1 MPQKY
6 EKIDATQKS
15 ALTFAKIFVYLC
27 QRPYTILI
35 TMEKVKF
42 VAEYELRASPKM
54 LFPYI
59 STASGL
65 SQWFASKVNTMPEQR
80 FDFQW
85 DNESHIARQV
95 SMRINKGVRFEFLDT
110 TENGTDNNYVE
121 FRVDQSELTQ
131 STYLRVT
138 DYSST
143 SDEDELKDLWDGLMD
158 KLKEIV
164 GS

>member
-1 MPQKY
+1 
-6 EKIDATQKS
+6 
-15 ALTFAKIFVYLC
+15 
-27 QRPYTILI
+27 
-35 TMEKVKF
+35 MEKFKF
-42 VAEYELRASPKM
+42 ITEYELRASPKM

-80 FDFQW
+80 LDFQW
-85 DNESHIARQV
+85 DNESHIAKQV
-95 SMRINKGVRFEFLDT
+95 SMRQNKGVRFEFL
-110 TENGTDNNYVE
+110 ETDEGGSENNYVD

-131 STYLRVT
+131 STFLRIT
-138 DYSST
+138 DYSNT
-143 SDEDELKDLWDGLMD
+143 TDEEELKDLWNGMMD

>member
-1 MPQKY
+1 
-6 EKIDATQKS
+6 
-15 ALTFAKIFVYLC
+15 
-27 QRPYTILI
+27 
-35 TMEKVKF
+35 MEKFKF
-42 VAEYELRASPKM
+42 ITEYELRASPKM

-80 FDFQW
+80 LDFQW
-85 DNESHIARQV
+85 DNESHIAKQV
-95 SMRINKGVRFEFLDT
+95 SMRQNKGVRFEFLETD
-110 TENGTDNNYVE
+110 EDGSDNNYVD

-131 STYLRVT
+131 STFLRIT
-138 DYSST
+138 DYSNT
-143 SDEDELKDLWDGLMD
+143 TDEEELKDLWDGMMD

>member
-1 MPQKY
+1 
-6 EKIDATQKS
+6 
-15 ALTFAKIFVYLC
+15 
-27 QRPYTILI
+27 
-35 TMEKVKF
+35 MEKHKF
-42 VAEYELRASPKM
+42 VTEYELRASPKM

-65 SQWFASKVNTMPEQR
+65 SQWFAARVNTMPEQR

-95 SMRINKGVRFEFLDT
+95 SMRQNKGVRFEFLDT
-110 TENGTDNNYVE
+110 AADESEDNNYID

-131 STYLRVT
+131 STYLRIT
-138 DYSST
+138 DYSGT
-143 SDEDELKDLWDGLMD
+143 SDDEELVDLWDGLID

>member
-1 MPQKY
+1 
-6 EKIDATQKS
+6 
-15 ALTFAKIFVYLC
+15 
-27 QRPYTILI
+27 
-35 TMEKVKF
+35 MEKHKF
-42 VAEYELRASPKM
+42 IAEYELRASPKM

-65 SQWFASKVNTMPEQR
+65 SQWFAAKVNMMPEQR

-85 DNESHIARQV
+85 DNESHFARQV
-95 SMRINKGVRFEFLDT
+95 SMRQNKGVRFEFLDT
-110 TENGTDNNYVE
+110 AENGSDNNYID
-121 FRVDQSELTQ
+121 FRIDQSELTQ
-131 STYLRVT
+131 STFLRIT

-143 SDEDELKDLWDGLMD
+143 TDEDELKDLWDGLMD

>member
-1 MPQKY
+1 
-6 EKIDATQKS
+6 
-15 ALTFAKIFVYLC
+15 
-27 QRPYTILI
+27 
-35 TMEKVKF
+35 MEKFKF
-42 VAEYELRASPKM
+42 ITEYELRASPKM

-80 FDFQW
+80 LDFQW
-85 DNESHIARQV
+85 DNESHIAKQV
-95 SMRINKGVRFEFLDT
+95 SMRQNKGVRFEFLETD
-110 TENGTDNNYVE
+110 EDGSDNNYVD

-131 STYLRVT
+131 STFLRIT
-138 DYSST
+138 DYSNT
-143 SDEDELKDLWDGLMD
+143 TDEEELQDLWDGMMD

>member
-1 MPQKY
+1 
-6 EKIDATQKS
+6 
-15 ALTFAKIFVYLC
+15 
-27 QRPYTILI
+27 
-35 TMEKVKF
+35 MEKFKF
-42 VAEYELRASPKM
+42 VTEYELRASPKM

-65 SQWFASKVNTMPEQR
+65 SQWFATKVNTMPEQR
-80 FDFQW
+80 LDFQW

-95 SMRINKGVRFEFLDT
+95 SMRQNKGVRFEFLETD
-110 TENGTDNNYVE
+110 EDGSDNNYVD

-131 STYLRVT
+131 STFLRIT
-138 DYSST
+138 DYSGT
-143 SDEDELKDLWDGLMD
+143 TDEEELKDLWDGMMD

>member
-1 MPQKY
+1 
-6 EKIDATQKS
+6 
-15 ALTFAKIFVYLC
+15 
-27 QRPYTILI
+27 
-35 TMEKVKF
+35 MEKTKF

-54 LFPYI
+54 LFPYL

-65 SQWFASKVNTMPEQR
+65 SQWFAAKVNTMPEQR

-95 SMRINKGVRFEFLDT
+95 SMRQNKGVRFEFIDT
-110 TENGTDNNYVE
+110 AETGSEHNYVD

-131 STYLRVT
+131 ATFLRIT
-138 DYSST
+138 DFSSNP
-143 SDEDELKDLWDGLMD
+143 DEDDLHDLWDGLID

-164 GS
+164 GG

>member
-1 MPQKY
+1 
-6 EKIDATQKS
+6 
-15 ALTFAKIFVYLC
+15 
-27 QRPYTILI
+27 
-35 TMEKVKF
+35 MEKFKF

-95 SMRINKGVRFEFLDT
+95 SMRQNKGVRFEFLNTNDD
-110 TENGTDNNYVE
+110 ESDNNYVD
-121 FRVDQSELTQ
+121 FRVEQSELTQ
-131 STYLRVT
+131 STFLRIT
-138 DYSST
+138 DYSGT
-143 SDEDELKDLWDGLMD
+143 TDEEELKDLWDGLMD
-158 KLKEIV
+158 KLREIV

>member
-1 MPQKY
+1 
-6 EKIDATQKS
+6 
-15 ALTFAKIFVYLC
+15 
-27 QRPYTILI
+27 
-35 TMEKVKF
+35 MEKFKF
-42 VAEYELRASPKM
+42 ITEYELRASPKM

-80 FDFQW
+80 LDFQW
-85 DNESHIARQV
+85 DNESHIAKQV
-95 SMRINKGVRFEFLDT
+95 SMRQNKGVRFEFLETD
-110 TENGTDNNYVE
+110 EDGADNNYVD

-131 STYLRVT
+131 STFLRIT
-138 DYSST
+138 DYSNT
-143 SDEDELKDLWDGLMD
+143 TDEEELKDLWDGMMD

>member
-1 MPQKY
+1 
-6 EKIDATQKS
+6 
-15 ALTFAKIFVYLC
+15 
-27 QRPYTILI
+27 
-35 TMEKVKF
+35 MEKLKF

-95 SMRINKGVRFEFLDT
+95 SLRQNKGVRFEFLDT
-110 TENGTDNNYVE
+110 AENGAENNYVD

-131 STYLRVT
+131 STFLRVT

-143 SDEDELKDLWDGLMD
+143 TDEDELKDLWDGLMD

>member
-1 MPQKY
+1 
-6 EKIDATQKS
+6 
-15 ALTFAKIFVYLC
+15 LTVSG
-27 QRPYTILI
+27 
-35 TMEKVKF
+35 MEKHKF
-42 VAEYELRASPKM
+42 VTEYELRASPKM

-95 SMRINKGVRFEFLDT
+95 SMRQNKGVRFEFLDT
-110 TENGTDNNYVE
+110 AADEGDDNNYVD

-131 STYLRVT
+131 STYLRIT
-138 DYSST
+138 DYSGT
-143 SDEDELKDLWDGLMD
+143 TDADELVDLWDGLID

>member
-1 MPQKY
+1 
-6 EKIDATQKS
+6 
-15 ALTFAKIFVYLC
+15 
-27 QRPYTILI
+27 
-35 TMEKVKF
+35 MEKFKF
-42 VAEYELRASPKM
+42 ITEYELRASPKM

-95 SMRINKGVRFEFLDT
+95 SMRQNKGVRFEFLDT
-110 TENGTDNNYVE
+110 DEEGTDNNYVD

-131 STYLRVT
+131 STFLRVI
-138 DYSST
+138 DYSNT
-143 SDEDELKDLWDGLMD
+143 TDQEELQDLWDGLMD

>member
-1 MPQKY
+1 
-6 EKIDATQKS
+6 
-15 ALTFAKIFVYLC
+15 
-27 QRPYTILI
+27 
-35 TMEKVKF
+35 MEKHKF
-42 VAEYELRASPKM
+42 VTEYELRASPKM

-65 SQWFASKVNTMPEQR
+65 SQWFAARVNTMPEQR

-95 SMRINKGVRFEFLDT
+95 SMRQNKGVRFEFLDT
-110 TENGTDNNYVE
+110 AADESEDNNYID

-131 STYLRVT
+131 TTYLRIT
-138 DYSST
+138 DYSGT
-143 SDEDELKDLWDGLMD
+143 SDDEELVDLWDGLID

>member
-1 MPQKY
+1 VPQKY
-6 EKIDATQKS
+6 AKFSPTQKS

-27 QRPYTILI
+27 SRPIATII

-65 SQWFASKVNTMPEQR
+65 SQWFASKVNTMPDQR

-95 SMRINKGVRFEFLDT
+95 SMRQNKGVRFEFLDT
-110 TENGTDNNYVE
+110 AENGHDNNYVE

-138 DYSST
+138 DYSTT
-143 SDEDELKDLWDGLMD
+143 SDKEELKDLWDGLMD

>member
-1 MPQKY
+1 
-6 EKIDATQKS
+6 
-15 ALTFAKIFVYLC
+15 
-27 QRPYTILI
+27 
-35 TMEKVKF
+35 MEKYKF

-65 SQWFASKVNTMPEQR
+65 SQWFATKVNTMPEQR

-95 SMRINKGVRFEFLDT
+95 SMRQNKGVRFEFLDT
-110 TENGTDNNYVE
+110 DDEGSDNNYVD

-131 STYLRVT
+131 STFLRIT
-138 DYSST
+138 DYST
-143 SDEDELKDLWDGLMD
+143 TTDEEELKDLWDGLLE
-158 KLKEIV
+158 KLREIV

>member
-1 MPQKY
+1 
-6 EKIDATQKS
+6 
-15 ALTFAKIFVYLC
+15 
-27 QRPYTILI
+27 
-35 TMEKVKF
+35 MEKFKF
-42 VAEYELRASPKM
+42 ITEYELRASPKM

-95 SMRINKGVRFEFLDT
+95 SMRQNKGVRFEFLDT
-110 TENGTDNNYVE
+110 DEEGSDNNYVD

-131 STYLRVT
+131 STFLRVI

-143 SDEDELKDLWDGLMD
+143 TDQEELQDLWDGLMD

>member
-1 MPQKY
+1 
-6 EKIDATQKS
+6 
-15 ALTFAKIFVYLC
+15 
-27 QRPYTILI
+27 
-35 TMEKVKF
+35 MEKYKF
-42 VAEYELRASPKM
+42 VTEYELRASPKM

-65 SQWFASKVNTMPEQR
+65 SQWFATKVNTMPEQR

-95 SMRINKGVRFEFLDT
+95 SMRQNKGVRFEFLDT
-110 TENGTDNNYVE
+110 DDEDSDNNYVD

-131 STYLRVT
+131 STFLRIT
-138 DYSST
+138 DYSNT
-143 SDEDELKDLWDGLMD
+143 TDEEELKDLWDGLME

>member
-1 MPQKY
+1 
-6 EKIDATQKS
+6 
-15 ALTFAKIFVYLC
+15 
-27 QRPYTILI
+27 
-35 TMEKVKF
+35 MEKHKF
-42 VAEYELRASPKM
+42 VTEYELRASPKM

-65 SQWFASKVNTMPEQR
+65 SQWFATKVNTMPEQR

-95 SMRINKGVRFEFLDT
+95 SMRQNKGVRFEFLDT
-110 TENGTDNNYVE
+110 AADESEDNNYID

-131 STYLRVT
+131 STYLRIT
-138 DYSST
+138 DYSGT
-143 SDEDELKDLWDGLMD
+143 NDDEELVDLWDGLID

>member
-1 MPQKY
+1 
-6 EKIDATQKS
+6 
-15 ALTFAKIFVYLC
+15 
-27 QRPYTILI
+27 
-35 TMEKVKF
+35 MEKHKF
-42 VAEYELRASPKM
+42 VTEYELRASPKM

-65 SQWFASKVNTMPEQR
+65 SQWFAAKVNTMPEQR

-95 SMRINKGVRFEFLDT
+95 SMRQNKGVRFEFLDT
-110 TENGTDNNYVE
+110 AADENDDNNYID

-131 STYLRVT
+131 STYLRIT
-138 DYSST
+138 DYSGT
-143 SDEDELKDLWDGLMD
+143 NDDEELVDLWDGLID